1 VLSSLPPQRQR
12 RCSCSCITPEQNLK
26 ILYCQNR
33 ITLEF
38 FATETWL
45 YDSPP
50 IPGEIYRD
58 LLIKNQMKVD
68 GNVVGLKNI
77 KAPFFNVTAQKD
89 DLVAHASSIALN
101 DAVGSKDKDRGF

>member
-1 VLSSLPPQRQR
+1 
-12 RCSCSCITPEQNLK
+12 
-26 ILYCQNR
+26 
-33 ITLEF
+33 
-38 FATETWL
+38 
-45 YDSPP
+45 
-50 IPGEIYRD
+50 
-58 LLIKNQMKVD
+58 MKVD